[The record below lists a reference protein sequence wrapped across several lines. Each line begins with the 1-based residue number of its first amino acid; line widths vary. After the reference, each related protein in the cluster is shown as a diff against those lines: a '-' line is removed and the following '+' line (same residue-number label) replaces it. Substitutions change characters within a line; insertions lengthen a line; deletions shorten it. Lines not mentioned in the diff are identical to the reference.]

1 MTMTITTAT
10 HLEVINR
17 LKQPKHIQTLIYLAS
32 IAILS
37 ACSPFLSRVS
47 LLCLLNLAMMS
58 LVGQEVDIR
67 KLVDGDAHGEDNP
80 MDTSD
85 LASMPEDTHH
95 LGNDNTPT
103 LLPGA
108 CVEDVHLPPSPAGP
122 AERLFFT
129 EMLSSENISATAL
142 AQQIHQSHRSFM
154 QSVAS
159 VVTEDF
165 VSARAGE
172 SRFSENAVDFDE
184 DDDTDR
190 HHNYFSSND
199 DGLTP
204 FDFDDNPADENTQSP
219 FDSDVLA
226 FTNTTSKSLPN
237 NRRETEFHDTQE
249 NMSSTATE
257 TTMHV
262 DPAEKAYDGAKA
274 AWAWGKGVFFMKP
287 FLGIAE
293 ATAGKFVTMAGSSL
307 EDIDHAIMPRLQE
320 WDDSLLNPA
329 LQALVG
335 TILGAMKKSEDIF
348 KPVVFAILKPIGL
361 IKEDGKNKKTSEPEL
376 TPKST
381 MVK

>member
-1 MTMTITTAT
+1 MTMSITTT
-10 HLEVINR
+10 SHRDIINR

-32 IAILS
+32 FAILS

-47 LLCLLNLAMMS
+47 LLCLLNLVMMS
-58 LVGQEVDIR
+58 LVGQEVDIH
-67 KLVDGDAHGEDNP
+67 KGGDNP

-95 LGNDNTPT
+95 LGNDNNAT

-129 EMLSSENISATAL
+129 EMLSSDSISATAL

-154 QSVAS
+154 QSVTS
-159 VVTEDF
+159 VVTADDF
-165 VSARAGE
+165 VTARGGG
-172 SRFSENAVDFDE
+172 SLLSENAADFD
-184 DDDTDR
+184 DDNTDP
-190 HHNYFSSND
+190 HQNYFSSND

-204 FDFDDNPADENTQSP
+204 FDFDDTLADENSP

-226 FTNTTSKSLPN
+226 FTKNTTSKSLPTQ
-237 NRRETEFHDTQE
+237 NRRETEFHDTQQT
-249 NMSSTATE
+249 MSTATE
-257 TTMHV
+257 TTMHI
-262 DPAEKAYDGAKA
+262 DPAEKAYDAAKGV
-274 AWAWGKGVFFMKP
+274 WAWGKGVFVMKH

-293 ATAGKFVTMAGSSL
+293 AFAGKAASMAGSTL
-307 EDIDHAIMPRLQE
+307 EDLDHSIMPRLQE

-329 LQALVG
+329 LQAVVN

-348 KPVVFAILKPIGL
+348 KPVVFAILKPIGI
-361 IKEDGKNKKTSEPEL
+361 IKEEDDKKKSSEPEF
-376 TPKST
+376 TAKPT

>member
-1 MTMTITTAT
+1 MTMTITSAS
-10 HLEVINR
+10 HRAVSNR
-17 LKQPKHIQTLIYLAS
+17 LRQPENIQTLIYLAS
-32 IAILS
+32 LAILS

-67 KLVDGDAHGEDNP
+67 KDSHGDDNP
-80 MDTSD
+80 MNTSD
-85 LASMPEDTHH
+85 LASLPEDTHH
-95 LGNDNTPT
+95 LSNDNTPT

-129 EMLSSENISATAL
+129 EMLQSDNISATAL
-142 AQQIHQSHRSFM
+142 AQQIHQSHRSFI

-159 VVTEDF
+159 GVTAEDF
-165 VSARAGE
+165 VTARGGG
-172 SRFSENAVDFDE
+172 SRLSENAQF
-184 DDDTDR
+184 DDDDDAR
-190 HHNYFSSND
+190 NYFSSND

-204 FDFDDNPADENTQSP
+204 FDFDDTPADENSQSP

-226 FTNTTSKSLPN
+226 FTKNTTSRTLPN
-237 NRRETEFHDTQE
+237 QSRRETEYHDTQQI
-249 NMSSTATE
+249 MSTAATE
-257 TTMHV
+257 TTMHI
-262 DPAEKAYDGAKA
+262 DPAEKAYDAAKGV
-274 AWAWGKGVFFMKP
+274 WAWGKGVFFIKP

-293 ATAGKFVTMAGSSL
+293 AVAGKAVSMTGSSL
-307 EDIDHAIMPRLQE
+307 EDIDHAIMPKLQE

-329 LQALVG
+329 LQAIVG
-335 TILGAMKKSEDIF
+335 TILGAVKKSEDII

-361 IKEDGKNKKTSEPEL
+361 IKEDKDDKKKSSEPEL
-376 TPKST
+376 TAKPT